1 VERAEKCT
9 GRVKAPGGW
18 VYEVRKARAEHTCS
32 YCGREIRSGEHYV
45 AEYAPFTDYTRRY
58 HPLCFN
64 KVFEGTSLR
73 VRAVYAPSGV
83 RLCFYE

>member
-9 GRVKAPGGW
+9 ERVKVQGGW
-18 VYEVRKARAEHTCS
+18 VYEVHRARTEHQCS
-32 YCGREIRSGEHYV
+32 YCGGVIRSGEHYV
-45 AEYAPFTDYTRRY
+45 AEYAPFTGLTRRY

-83 RLCFYE
+83 KLCYYE